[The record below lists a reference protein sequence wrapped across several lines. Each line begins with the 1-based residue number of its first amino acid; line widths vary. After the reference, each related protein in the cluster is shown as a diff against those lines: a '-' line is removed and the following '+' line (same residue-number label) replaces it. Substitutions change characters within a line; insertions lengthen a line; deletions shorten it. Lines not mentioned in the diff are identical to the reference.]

1 MALQTPCPLT
11 ILPVGRTNG
20 SPTQAYTAGMSNVI
34 HCMASYTLYVDTGG
48 ETMTNVVT
56 TRFPQDTIDALD
68 AVAHERRRT
77 RAEIVREAV
86 DVYLARWADYGIAL
100 DRLADP
106 SDEVVD
112 ADAFWREVEAEGE

>member
-1 MALQTPCPLT
+1 
-11 ILPVGRTNG
+11 
-20 SPTQAYTAGMSNVI
+20 
-34 HCMASYTLYVDTGG
+34 MASYTLYAATGG

-112 ADAFWREVEAEGE
+112 ADAFWREVETEGE